1 MPDPYEELDVFG
13 RPKSRV
19 AGVPYVEPDDD
30 LAALQ
35 NYVLNLEAKKA
46 AIESGARVVRK
57 PKEIVRE
64 GGRLPGYVHQYEPGY
79 TVAEQERLRDETD
92 PVQFM
97 PIVRQGVGNVQAI
110 MEEGPEKWDL
120 IKDKTFGPRLPRQV
134 NKLGGVSYVAQPAT
148 FDERFY
154 GPVPRTEMWPEK
166 MVRSGAALPGD
177 VMSGRVVSG
186 PGLRATD
193 FSDVPGAPNP
203 LAPLIERTQDLAGLA
218 MGGSIPELAA
228 RGAKPAPVLEA
239 RPVSKGNVAIQSFID
254 GDAKNAWVDVP
265 EGKMYL
271 RQSRHPR
278 LGPVL
283 DVANIDFETK
293 GTGAF
298 TKYLSHI
305 EDQVKNND
313 KFNGIRVENIFNKRL
328 ESFLERKGFVKD
340 GMSDPPTM
348 VMPKS
353 RLNILRSDDEVGGA
367 VGASRN
373 ALKDL
378 TSGSFGGKREKLTPI
393 EQYEL
398 NRYKTQEEPLSQKQ
412 LEQYN
417 ELINKEGANIT
428 VSAAMFNPGTGKVYS
443 GFSHGKAYKELFKNA
458 GLSENDRPPKGTVA
472 GVVDQNGI
480 FTAFNP
486 KEQPGNYKDARSASQ
501 VLTRELEGGTNVP
514 EATPRNIGR
523 ETMPEILARQRA
535 SEGYEAAIRD
545 PETKKLYTGMWHE
558 EVLDKIAKDRGV
570 PKDQL
575 PSNLVKGYVN
585 DRGRFLTEDAVERM
599 SQNRSK
605 TAMFRADD
613 EVGAAVAAMNAS
625 KAPELK
631 VGQANLPAV
640 IPQGGLPAP
649 GSALNPISNRRGFL
663 RGARDLMA
671 AASNASNANKI
682 VTMAEKLGQTPIP
695 KNPKVPLKE
704 IWKTPDETLPNW
716 VYNTDEHPA
725 WETFD
730 ADFAEKHPK
739 YANFD
744 KKTATPEQ
752 LKAYN
757 KTRDKFQA
765 NLEDEIVQENIE
777 AYKDDFSDGNHGT
790 MFEHHQLPGATNY
803 REHLMQ
809 MPNPIEE
816 QYNMVKAEHNRY
828 GGFANPSNP
837 RNDLIPKI
845 NELERKQVNS
855 QPFYGDWDE
864 PDIIGHSRVNDRQI
878 PGVGKALH
886 IEEIGSQ
893 LHEAGAKAGY
903 GNKWVEK
910 PGGVWQLGDREIRPV
925 SGKPGTY
932 ETVVPGGHSYR
943 YNNLDVAKKS
953 FGDAGVP
960 DLPFK
965 KTYVDLAVNR
975 MLHEA
980 ATRGD
985 DAVSW
990 TPHELQKKLY
1000 GGDSNKEILPRI
1012 EALAKKYG
1020 GKIEKH
1026 DIGSSPEY
1034 FVRHYEDIQ
1043 NKEMSY
1049 SVIRKNPNDTESSVT
1064 GLINKNDADAILKK
1078 SQKEAEKD
1086 QIHVLKLTPEMKRI
1100 FGHEDFSF
1108 FEGPPT
1114 AKKMEA
1120 AKEELETL
1128 RKAMVAKHGHGPRPW
1143 ETFQDGMSS
1152 AEKAAYD
1159 EKWNKWVELN
1169 NKIKK
1174 IEGTEEGFKL
1184 RSDSEAGAAVGALRN
1199 SVAPTFYSGLARTIE
1214 RAPFE
1219 TGTPSQ
1225 WMKHLR
1231 DTVGARQAE
1240 EFEHVGLEDRLGP
1253 LAEVKAP
1260 VERKAQ
1266 AALETWKAANKG
1278 QRPPK
1283 ELTDAAS
1290 NENKR
1295 IVEQRLAEKG
1305 NEKPLTK
1312 AELLAHVAS
1321 NQPKFKE
1328 IVKGKN
1334 PDDME
1339 AAIHERAVEMV
1350 NKEHPNLDPNS
1361 KRYFDYFDEAVYKAE
1376 QELREEGSDVK
1387 YSDYQLPGGT
1397 NYREHLM
1404 TMPERKPAPY
1414 VDPTMDYIHELN
1426 QKYGN
1431 RWTRATITDT
1441 ERAKLRELDS
1451 KRVSPTNENFYSS
1464 HWDEPNVIVH
1474 TRMNDRNLQV
1484 GSGPNGY
1491 NMKSL
1496 HAEEFQSDLHQE
1508 GRKKGYKE
1516 EFNKLQAK
1524 KDRTPQEE
1532 ARMGAIVEHGST
1544 GGVPNFPFKKSWPDL
1559 AIKRW
1564 LREAVD
1570 NDYDAVSW
1578 TPGEAQ
1584 RDRFQLGHT
1593 IDNLHYDKAA
1603 DGTYSIDAKMKNGQT
1618 HLVNRGLPI
1627 KEDELSR
1634 HFGDAVAEKIK
1645 KGEGKHLEGGGLVL
1659 DNQNLKVGGEGL
1671 VSFYDKTVKGKV
1683 EALVEKF
1690 GGKVEKHEGGPKY
1703 TGPSSEELRKKIK
1716 EYVDQYKDEA
1726 GPGFDERH
1734 PGFHQEYQR
1743 LYDQLNA
1750 AKEAEKKQKSNHPVW
1765 TVKLTPEM
1773 KAAIRRE
1780 GFPLF
1785 TAGPVMTPV
1794 GHDPFD
1800 KKQKPKPKLEPVEH
1814 DPFTQPTPDLGGVLN
1829 KLISA
1834 TASYRPRPRPIQ
1846 NGFGRRH
1853 ISDGSGDTIDLIK
1866 NEIDFW
1872 KGMGSIKQNQKA
1884 WDDWIENGPISTN
1897 VQDRR
1902 GEVPLPPRK
1911 APTQRELDLADRILK
1926 RRQ

>member
-46 AIESGARVVRK
+46 AIESGARTVRK

-92 PVQFM
+92 PVRFM

-166 MVRSGAALPGD
+166 MTRSGASLPGD
-177 VMSGRVVSG
+177 VMSGRVMTG
-186 PGLRATD
+186 PGLRSTD

-203 LAPLIERTQDLAGLA
+203 LSPLIERTQDLAGMA

-228 RGAKPAPVLEA
+228 RG
-239 RPVSKGNVAIQSFID
+239 
-254 GDAKNAWVDVP
+254 VD
-265 EGKMYL
+265 
-271 RQSRHPR
+271 
-278 LGPVL
+278 
-283 DVANIDFETK
+283 
-293 GTGAF
+293 
-298 TKYLSHI
+298 
-305 EDQVKNND
+305 
-313 KFNGIRVENIFNKRL
+313 
-328 ESFLERKGFVKD
+328 
-340 GMSDPPTM
+340 
-348 VMPKS
+348 
-353 RLNILRSDDEVGGA
+353 
-367 VGASRN
+367 RN
-373 ALKDL
+373 AL
-378 TSGSFGGKREKLTPI
+378 G
-393 EQYEL
+393 
-398 NRYKTQEEPLSQKQ
+398 
-412 LEQYN
+412 
-417 ELINKEGANIT
+417 
-428 VSAAMFNPGTGKVYS
+428 S
-443 GFSHGKAYKELFKNA
+443 GFV
-458 GLSENDRPPKGTVA
+458 PK
-472 GVVDQNGI
+472 
-480 FTAFNP
+480 
-486 KEQPGNYKDARSASQ
+486 Q
-501 VLTRELEGGTNVP
+501 VLTNELRGGTNVP
-514 EATPRNIGR
+514 EAAPRNIGR

-575 PSNLVKGYVN
+575 PTNLVKGYVN
-585 DRGRFLTEDAVERM
+585 DRGRFLTEEAVERM

-613 EVGAAVAAMNAS
+613 EVGAAVAAMHAAEG

-649 GSALNPISNRRGFL
+649 GTALNPISNRRGFM

-671 AASNASNANKI
+671 AASNANKI
-682 VTMAEKLGQTPIP
+682 VSMAEKLGQTPIP

-704 IWKTPDETLPNW
+704 IWKTDEGKIQEITDGYMHDWVENTNAEREESGLKLLSPEEIKNVHAEIKEQVRENPDG
-716 VYNTDEHPA
+716 
-725 WETFD
+725 
-730 ADFAEKHPK
+730 
-739 YANFD
+739 
-744 KKTATPEQ
+744 
-752 LKAYN
+752 
-757 KTRDKFQA
+757 
-765 NLEDEIVQENIE
+765 
-777 AYKDDFSDGNHGT
+777 FSNDYYYDSPGT
-790 MFEHHQLPGATNY
+790 QFSHHQLPGATNY

-809 MPNPIEE
+809 MPSDETGSRLD
-816 QYNMVKAEHNRY
+816 HNRY
-828 GGFANPSNP
+828 LINQRHEQLVKQKPGISVEEILKDPTIK
-837 RNDLIPKI
+837 RLNDEHQAIEKAQ
-845 NELERKQVNS
+845 RS
-855 QPFYGDWDE
+855 SFYGDWDE

-893 LHEAGAKAGY
+893 LHEAGAKHGY
-903 GNKWVEK
+903 GARDATKIMEEIQKLENIKREK
-910 PGGVWQLGDREIRPV
+910 GKLTEEQWKQLRNLNEERE
-925 SGKPGTY
+925 KT
-932 ETVVPGGHSYR
+932 T
-943 YNNLDVAKKS
+943 AK
-953 FGDAGVP
+953 AP

-980 ATRGD
+980 ATQGYN
-985 DAVSW
+985 AVSW
-990 TPHELQKKLY
+990 TSHDLQKQFS
-1000 GGDSNKEILPRI
+1000 GSESNKEILPRI

-1020 GKIEKH
+1020 GKVEKQKVVAGYDVEGKPSIEG
-1026 DIGSSPEY
+1026 D
-1034 FVRHYEDIQ
+1034 
-1043 NKEMSY
+1043 
-1049 SVIRKNPNDTESSVT
+1049 
-1064 GLINKNDADAILKK
+1064 
-1078 SQKEAEKD
+1078 
-1086 QIHVLKLTPEMKRI
+1086 IHVLKLTPEMKRI
-1100 FGHEDFSF
+1100 FGHDDFSF
-1108 FEGPPT
+1108 FP
-1114 AKKMEA
+1114 KQEA
-1120 AKEELETL
+1120 AGEAGK
-1128 RKAMVAKHGHGPRPW
+1128 
-1143 ETFQDGMSS
+1143 
-1152 AEKAAYD
+1152 
-1159 EKWNKWVELN
+1159 
-1169 NKIKK
+1169 
-1174 IEGTEEGFKL
+1174 GFKL
-1184 RSDSEAGAAVGALRN
+1184 RSDSEAGAAIGALRN

-1240 EFEHVGLEDRLGP
+1240 EFEHVGLEGRLGP

-1283 ELTDAAS
+1283 ELIDAAS

-1328 IVKGKN
+1328 IVKRGTE
-1334 PDDME
+1334 DDNE
-1339 AAIHERAVEMV
+1339 AAIHNRAWEIMQE
-1350 NKEHPNLDPNS
+1350 EHPTIGPDHPRS
-1361 KRYFDYFDEAVYKAE
+1361 HDYFADAVQQAEDELHQQGGQA
-1376 QELREEGSDVK
+1376 K

-1404 TMPERKPAPY
+1404 TMPPETWYASRR
-1414 VDPTMDYIHELN
+1414 D
-1426 QKYGN
+1426 
-1431 RWTRATITDT
+1431 
-1441 ERAKLRELDS
+1441 
-1451 KRVSPTNENFYSS
+1451 RVGGAHYSS

-1474 TRMNDRNLQV
+1474 TRMNDRMLGGVANVEDVARRIAQAV
-1484 GSGPNGY
+1484 NATPETIGSGAPAVAVKKGLITPEEAADWSRGRAINEFSDKKGTGVR
-1491 NMKSL
+1491 SL

-1508 GRKKGYKE
+1508 GRKQGYKSGKSLSAAERERE
-1516 EFNKLQAK
+1516 ETSIQKALREHEDKNPGFDTFRDAWPGDLRARWDALY
-1524 KDRTPQEE
+1524 KDHK
-1532 ARMGAIVEHGST
+1532 A
-1544 GGVPNFPFKKSWPDL
+1544 VPNFPFKKSWPDL

-1584 RDRFQLGHT
+1584 RDRFQLSHSLEA
-1593 IDNLHYDKAA
+1593 LHYNKRPNGYTLFGDKKGGG
-1603 DGTYSIDAKMKNGQT
+1603 DVLI
-1618 HLVNRGLPI
+1618 NRGMAV

-1634 HFGDAVAEKIK
+1634 YVGDAMAEKIK
-1645 KGEGKHLEGGGLVL
+1645 KGEGHENEDGSRSFN
-1659 DNQNLKVGGEGL
+1659 NQDLKVGGEGL
-1671 VSFYDKTVKGKV
+1671 VSFYDKTIKGKV

-1703 TGPSSEELRKKIK
+1703 TGPSVEQLRKELK
-1716 EYVDQYKDEA
+1716 EHTQRYHDKAEPEYHQKYQELYNKLGEA
-1726 GPGFDERH
+1726 
-1734 PGFHQEYQR
+1734 
-1743 LYDQLNA
+1743 
-1750 AKEAEKKQKSNHPVW
+1750 KKAEEQAKSNSPVW
-1765 TVKLTPEM
+1765 SVKLTPEM
-1773 KAAIRRE
+1773 KRAIRSE

-1785 TAGPVMTPV
+1785 SAGPVMTPV
-1794 GHDPFD
+1794 DHDPFD

-1814 DPFTQPTPDLGGVLN
+1814 DPFAQPTPDLGGTLN

-1834 TASYRPRPRPIQ
+1834 TGGYRPRPRPIQ
-1846 NGFGRRH
+1846 NGFGRR
-1853 ISDGSGDTIDLIK
+1853 
-1866 NEIDFW
+1866 
-1872 KGMGSIKQNQKA
+1872 Q
-1884 WDDWIENGPISTN
+1884 
-1897 VQDRR
+1897 
-1902 GEVPLPPRK
+1902 
-1911 APTQRELDLADRILK
+1911 
-1926 RRQ
+1926 